1 MSSAKIG
8 IGGGVFDPIHVGHLF
23 LFSECANRLGLDK
36 ILLIPTFKAV
46 HKASDEMTEY
56 KHRRE
61 MVRLACERNT
71 LFLLSEIE
79 KEQGGP
85 SYTIQTIRALK
96 AEKPAAEWF
105 FIVGL
110 DNLGKMADWY
120 HPDEILK
127 EVTVV
132 VGSRPVDTVSS
143 DPKFKDQVIFLD
155 IPQLDISST
164 EIRARVRKGQSIK
177 YLVPREI
184 EEYVSEKKLYLK

>member
-1 MSSAKIG
+1 MTSAKIG

-23 LFSECANRLGLDK
+23 LFSECANRLGIDR

-46 HKASDEMTEY
+46 HKISGEMTEY
-56 KHRRE
+56 EHRRE
-61 MVRLACERNT
+61 MVRLACDQNP
-71 LFLLSEIE
+71 LFQLSEIE

-96 AEKPAAEWF
+96 AEKPASKWF

-110 DNLGKMADWY
+110 DNLGKMEEWY
-120 HPDEILK
+120 HPDEIVK
-127 EVTVV
+127 EATVV

-143 DPKFKDQVIFLD
+143 DPKFRDQVTFLD
-155 IPQLDISST
+155 IPKLDISST
-164 EIRARVRKGQSIK
+164 EIRARVREGRSIK

-184 EEYVSEKKLYLK
+184 EEYINENRLYLK